1 MLNPATGFVGK
12 MRTASGGPGSQ
23 HRTCACSLP
32 IAQSLDIQMLESA
45 QTASVERDCECDHTE
60 YTKVSSYHS
69 KIPFRCPARE
79 CHAPHKCRGHFIDSY
94 KLANLED
101 CIRACNDNE
110 LCKWYTLEKSNDHCL
125 LYEDCIPLNDCDT
138 CATGEKSCSHGYH
151 GRKNILF
158 QTS

>member
-1 MLNPATGFVGK
+1 MVLGASTGPVHALCQLH
-12 MRTASGGPGSQ
+12 RVWTSRCWNLPRLHQWRETVSVTILSTQ
-23 HRTCACSLP
+23 HFHLIVP
-32 IAQSLDIQMLESA
+32 I
-45 QTASVERDCECDHTE
+45 H
-60 YTKVSSYHS
+60 
-69 KIPFRCPARE
+69 IPFRCPARE

-125 LYEDCIPLNDCDT
+125 LYEDCVPLNDCDT
-138 CATGEKSCSHGYH
+138 CASGEKSCSRGYH
-151 GRKNILF
+151 GRKNILY